1 MTKVYNFFNNYF
13 TNFIFIYDIYNN
25 LENPKV
31 TFKVFGFETDSN
43 AVAMSGLQINVQPR
57 LNLSSCQFTCI
68 NLSSALVHAPRWCSY
83 RQSILLF
90 FIFPCF
96 DWHLWQQ
103 CDVIFLSFLAKVCKE
118 IFFFLIEKK
127 TGPPFRAFDQ
137 SVFVEILW
145 GFWKKKNAR
154 TLNICMLLHSL
165 TRKGEFEDC
174 ESLRTESRVV
184 EQCLLYMTGLL
195 NSWTHSIK
203 KINILTQ
210 NMRRLLSPHNYHR
223 RFLKTVRDFVSEFV
237 CLFEGKTCSK
247 LTTRPEVYFYHIIQL
262 LGHLLNWQRRRH
274 KMRSRWEDGVGCE
287 SHGRRWDKYIYYILC
302 GICKAFM
309 KIFIE

>member
-1 MTKVYNFFNNYF
+1 MTKVYNFFNNHF

-25 LENPKV
+25 LETPKV

-57 LNLSSCQFTCI
+57 LNFSSCQFTCI

-127 TGPPFRAFDQ
+127 QGHHSEHLTNQFLLKS
-137 SVFVEILW
+137 SVVFE
-145 GFWKKKNAR
+145 KKKTW

-165 TRKGEFEDC
+165 TWKGEFEDC
-174 ESLRTESRVV
+174 EGLRTESRVA

-210 NMRRLLSPHNYHR
+210 NMRRLLSPQNYHR
-223 RFLKTVRDFVSEFV
+223 RLLKTVKDFVSLFA
-237 CLFEGKTCSK
+237 CLKVK
-247 LTTRPEVYFYHIIQL
+247 LVVSWPRAL
-262 LGHLLNWQRRRH
+262 
-274 KMRSRWEDGVGCE
+274 
-287 SHGRRWDKYIYYILC
+287 KYIFTI
-302 GICKAFM
+302 
-309 KIFIE
+309 